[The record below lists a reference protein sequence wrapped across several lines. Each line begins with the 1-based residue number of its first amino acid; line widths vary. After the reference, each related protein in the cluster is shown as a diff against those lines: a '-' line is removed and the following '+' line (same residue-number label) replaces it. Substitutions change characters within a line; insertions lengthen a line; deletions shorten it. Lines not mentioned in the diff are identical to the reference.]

1 MSNYEIFVIG
11 SQDQYEEMVKLG
23 EYQKSCL
30 KDVYPNSVITVA
42 IAETGCEPDMKE
54 ARDINE
60 EREIP
65 SRQKRRVI
73 KKNLKN
79 ISKSNLVLALEKE
92 DGGFDMSTTYLMA
105 FAEFLGKCLIP
116 VKANSF

>member
-30 KDVYPNSVITVA
+30 KDVYPNSVITVS

-54 ARDINE
+54 A
-60 EREIP
+60 
-65 SRQKRRVI
+65 RVI

-105 FAEFLGKCLIP
+105 FAEFLGKCPIP

>member
-30 KDVYPNSVITVA
+30 KDVYPNSVITVT
-42 IAETGCEPDMKE
+42 IAETRCEPDMKE
-54 ARDINE
+54 A
-60 EREIP
+60 
-65 SRQKRRVI
+65 RVI

-92 DGGFDMSTTYLMA
+92 DGGFDMNTTYLMA
-105 FAEFLGKCLIP
+105 FAEFLGKCQIP
-116 VKANSF
+116 VKTNSF